1 VPVDVRR
8 PGSQPFGITAR
19 LDRRTRW
26 QADGVFFDDI
36 ADVGD
41 PVAGCALEAGR
52 MDTQL
57 AVAAE

>member
-1 VPVDVRR
+1 LR
-8 PGSQPFGITAR
+8 R

-26 QADGVFFDDI
+26 QADGVFSDDI

-41 PVAGCALEAGR
+41 PVAGCASEAGR
-52 MDTQL
+52 MDTRL